1 MYELKQEEL
10 VNPPWANGNLD
21 EWLYRPVK
29 LRGRPI
35 HKHEMKFRWLRADG
49 QNGSFVYVP
58 VVTQEDEE
66 FSPESRNGLIVG
78 LGWIPEI
85 FDDISQRGRWE
96 NSEDY
101 QEFVGFVTTNLDLQS
116 SYMKGSN
123 IYDQQRFDFRRFV
136 LIRRVPST

>member
-1 MYELKQEEL
+1 
-10 VNPPWANGNLD
+10 
-21 EWLYRPVK
+21 
-29 LRGRPI
+29 
-35 HKHEMKFRWLRADG
+35 MKFRSLRADG

-66 FSPESRNGLIVG
+66 YSPESRKGLIVG

-101 QEFVGFVTTNLDLQS
+101 QEFVGYVTTNLDLQS
-116 SYMKGSN
+116 SYLKGPN
-123 IYDQQRFDFRRFV
+123 IYDQQRFDFRKFF
-136 LIRRVPST
+136 LTRRLPFT